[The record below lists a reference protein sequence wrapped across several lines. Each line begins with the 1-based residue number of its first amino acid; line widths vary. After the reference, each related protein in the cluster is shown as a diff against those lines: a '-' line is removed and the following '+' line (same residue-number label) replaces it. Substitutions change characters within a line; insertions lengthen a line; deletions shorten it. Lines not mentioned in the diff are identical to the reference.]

1 MPNKFDD
8 FAKRKAV
15 IFFIVLSFFWGCDR
29 PPAQEKP
36 RPVASGVLKETTPVP
51 VEVVLVRRGD
61 IFRPI
66 SATGNLNAWQ
76 ETHVGAKIGGRIQ
89 RIFVKEGDQVAKGT
103 ILFQLDQTDFIL
115 AKQGAQAQLAVAQAS
130 LAEAKIHLDT
140 MTREKERFNRLF
152 EKNAIS
158 QQKNDEINSG
168 YLMALSKVELAG
180 ANLAAAQANLALAQA
195 RLEDTVVA
203 APFAGLIFRKAAN
216 EAEMISAGLPLI
228 SIMNIDRLKL
238 EVDIPE
244 IQAPQIRKGVAV
256 EITVDALPGKL
267 FSGQISVV
275 NPRVNP
281 QNRSFKVEIFIANEG
296 HIIQPGMFSRITIKT
311 DTVKNAVIIPLKAL
325 LTDAA
330 GRPYVLAA
338 KDNRALR
345 RNVTTGIA
353 SDSLTEIKEGLQVG
367 ETVLVSG
374 NYGMEEGVALAPR
387 IVSY

>member
-1 MPNKFDD
+1 MHNKMILF
-8 FAKRKAV
+8 
-15 IFFIVLSFFWGCDR
+15 VLLVALSLAWGCDS
-29 PPAQEKP
+29 PPAKQKP
-36 RPVASGVLKETTPVP
+36 GPAASGVPKEATPVP
-51 VEVVLVRRGD
+51 VEVVAVKRGD

-66 SATGNLNAWQ
+66 VTTGNVNAWMDA
-76 ETHVGAKIGGRIQ
+76 HVGAKIGGRIQ
-89 RIFVKEGDQVAKGT
+89 RIPVREGDQVAKGA

-115 AKQGAQAQLAVAQAS
+115 AKQGAEAQLAVARAS
-130 LAEAKIHLDT
+130 QQEAKIHFDT

-168 YLMALSKVELAG
+168 YLMAKSRVELAA
-180 ANLAAAQANLALAQA
+180 ANLAAAQANLSMAQA
-195 RLEDTVVA
+195 RLEDTLVR

-216 EAEMISAGLPLI
+216 ESEMIAAGIPLI

-244 IQAPQIRKGVAV
+244 IQAPQIRKGVAA
-256 EITVDALPGKL
+256 EIAVDALPGKV
-267 FSGQISVV
+267 FNGQISVV

-296 HIIQPGMFSRITIKT
+296 HIIQPGMFSRIKIKT
-311 DTVKNAVIIPLKAL
+311 DTVKNAVILPLKAL
-325 LTDAA
+325 LTDPA

-338 KDNRALR
+338 KDNRAVR
-345 RNVTTGIA
+345 KSVITGIA
-353 SDSLTEIKEGLQVG
+353 SDTLMEIKEGLEVG

-374 NYGMEEGVALAPR
+374 NYGMEEGTLLTPR
-387 IVSY
+387 IVTY